1 MSGIRGMKSIRPARR
16 LNWSVQASVQS
27 TYARLKKFSARVG
40 PTRRRTL
47 RWPMWPAGR
56 TVAILDIEIR
66 PPKDR
71 SQESSCPDAVRTAG
85 WWFQQ
90 AAQRLRAVSNRG
102 LQAARRGFEDG
113 PGLAEAVV

>member
-1 MSGIRGMKSIRPARR
+1 
-16 LNWSVQASVQS
+16 
-27 TYARLKKFSARVG
+27 
-40 PTRRRTL
+40 
-47 RWPMWPAGR
+47 MWPTGR
-56 TVAILDIEIR
+56 TVAILDIEIC
-66 PPKDR
+66 PVKDR

-102 LQAARRGFEDG
+102 PQAAHRAFGDG

>member
-1 MSGIRGMKSIRPARR
+1 
-16 LNWSVQASVQS
+16 
-27 TYARLKKFSARVG
+27 
-40 PTRRRTL
+40 
-47 RWPMWPAGR
+47 MWPTGR

-71 SQESSCPDAVRTAG
+71 RQESSCPDAVRTAG

-90 AAQRLRAVSNRG
+90 ATQRLRAVSNRG
-102 LQAARRGFEDG
+102 PPAARRGFGDG

>member
-1 MSGIRGMKSIRPARR
+1 MTCERVFVIPTKEVLRASVNSTEWRKSIC
-16 LNWSVQASVQS
+16 VICC
-27 TYARLKKFSARVG
+27 G

-47 RWPMWPAGR
+47 RWPMWPTVR
-56 TVAILDIEIR
+56 TVAILDIEVR

-90 AAQRLRAVSNRG
+90 AAQRLRAVRNRG
-102 LQAARRGFEDG
+102 PQAARRGFGDG

>member
-1 MSGIRGMKSIRPARR
+1 MAHG
-16 LNWSVQASVQS
+16 QS
-27 TYARLKKFSARVG
+27 AAVLSTDITNHKCTTCSG

-47 RWPMWPAGR
+47 RWPIWPTGR
-56 TVAILDIEIR
+56 TGAILDIEIR
-66 PPKDR
+66 PVKDR
-71 SQESSCPDAVRTAG
+71 SQESSCLDAVPTAG

-102 LQAARRGFEDG
+102 PQAARRGFGDG

>member
-1 MSGIRGMKSIRPARR
+1 
-16 LNWSVQASVQS
+16 
-27 TYARLKKFSARVG
+27 
-40 PTRRRTL
+40 
-47 RWPMWPAGR
+47 MWPTGR

-66 PPKDR
+66 PVKDR

-102 LQAARRGFEDG
+102 PQAACRSSGDG
-113 PGLAEAVV
+113 PGLAEAVADSDDKEFAGYLKGLGAVLAATRKGST

>member
-1 MSGIRGMKSIRPARR
+1 MEVLGRDTSWDA
-16 LNWSVQASVQS
+16 LVQHSEW
-27 TYARLKKFSARVG
+27 
-40 PTRRRTL
+40 PT
-47 RWPMWPAGR
+47 GR

-66 PPKDR
+66 PVKDR

-102 LQAARRGFEDG
+102 PQAARRGFGDG